1 MSLLRPFPFLA
12 LDPAVGSASDRQW
25 RRLMDATTGDGGFRS
40 ATTAPMLAAM
50 LGAEIESGAWPP
62 GTRLPT
68 ERALAELSGLPRSA
82 IRQALGELVHR
93 GLVERRHGSGTYV
106 VDPAAADAV
115 PALSLI
121 ADDIAPLHLIEVRAT
136 LEPSVSR
143 LAARHA
149 TLRDL
154 QVLEGIL
161 SDLDRVAADVAK
173 FAVLD
178 EAFHVALAEATRNPM
193 MVWLYRQMNA
203 VRGRTQWMT
212 VRDEKLTSERI
223 AAYNALHRDIFD
235 AVAGRNA
242 EKAAAAMSEHMDEAR
257 ADFLK

>member
-1 MSLLRPFPFLA
+1 M
-12 LDPAVGSASDRQW
+12 G
-25 RRLMDATTGDGGFRS
+25 ATTQKGGIEAASTARILS
-40 ATTAPMLAAM
+40 AMLAAD
-50 LGAEIESGAWPP
+50 IESGAWPP

-68 ERALAELSGLPRSA
+68 ERALSERSGLPRSA
-82 IRQALGELVHR
+82 VRQALSELVAK

-106 VDPAAADAV
+106 VDPAQADAV

-149 TLRDL
+149 TTRDL
-154 QVLEGIL
+154 HKLEGIL
-161 SDLDRVAADVAK
+161 TQLDRAGTDVDR

-178 EAFHVALAEATRNPM
+178 EDFHVALAEATRNPM
-193 MVWLYRQMNA
+193 LVWLYRQMNA

-212 VRDEKLTSERI
+212 VRDEKLTSDRI
-223 AAYNALHRDIFD
+223 GEYNALHREILD
-235 AVAGRNA
+235 AVAGRDPDR
-242 EKAAAAMSEHMDEAR
+242 AASAMLRHMDEAR
-257 ADFLK
+257 SDFLK